1 MEGKTGND
9 LMLRVAE
16 SKQRDVGRG
25 KVRIDA
31 DTMKKIGVSV
41 GDIIEIEG
49 KRKTAAIVWP
59 AYTEDQGMDIIRMDG
74 LIRKNASV
82 GIGEKVSV
90 RKAEAKVATM
100 VKLAPLSFTITVDS
114 GFVSFVK
121 RRMADTPLVEGD
133 NVLIPVLGQ
142 AIPFSVVSTKPNGIV
157 MTTEETNLTILEKPA
172 EAAKVP
178 RVTYEDIGG
187 LTEPIRKVREMVEL
201 PLKHPEIFKRLG
213 IDPPKGVLLYGPPGC
228 GKTLLAKVVA
238 NETEAYFIAING
250 PEIMSKF
257 YGESEQKLREFFDEA
272 KQHAPAIIFID
283 ELDAIAPKREEVTGE
298 VEKRVV
304 AQLLAL
310 MDGLEA
316 RGDVIV
322 IGATNRPNALD
333 PALRRPG
340 RFDRE
345 IEIGVPAVSERY
357 EILQVHTRNMPLAKV
372 EEGKEEKSVDAKV
385 EEGEVKHVDLKQIAS
400 MAHGFVGADLAALC
414 RESAMKALRRYL
426 PEIDLQQDKIPPE
439 IVDRLEINMKDF
451 EAAFKEI
458 TPTELREVYVE
469 VPTVRWEE
477 IGGLDEVKQD
487 LKEAVEWPLKYP
499 ERFKRLGIKPPKGIL
514 LYGPPG
520 CGKTLLAKAV
530 ATESEA
536 NFITIKGPEI
546 FSKWVGESEKAI
558 REVFRRARTAAP
570 AIIFFDEIDSIA
582 PMRGAGMGDSMVTE
596 RVISQMLTEMDG
608 LMGLE
613 NVVIVGATNRPDI
626 IDRALLRPGRFDRL
640 VYTPEP
646 DNATRLQ
653 ILKIHTKGMPLKDLD
668 FEKLTNM
675 TRGYAGSD
683 IEAVCREAGLMAL
696 REDPDVKE
704 LTMYHFLRALQKVR
718 PSITDDMEKYYRAW
732 EEKSRQALRGK
743 QPLINFV

>member
-1 MEGKTGND
+1 
-9 LMLRVAE
+9 
-16 SKQRDVGRG
+16 
-25 KVRIDA
+25 
-31 DTMKKIGVSV
+31 
-41 GDIIEIEG
+41 
-49 KRKTAAIVWP
+49 
-59 AYTEDQGMDIIRMDG
+59 
-74 LIRKNASV
+74 
-82 GIGEKVSV
+82 
-90 RKAEAKVATM
+90 RKAEAKVATL

-121 RRMADTPLVEGD
+121 RRLADTPLVEGD

-142 AIPFSVVSTKPNGIV
+142 AIPFSVVSTKPADIV
-157 MTTEETNLTILEKPA
+157 MVTEESSLTILEKPA

-187 LTEPIRKVREMVEL
+187 LEEPIRKVREMVEL
-201 PLKHPEIFKRLG
+201 PLKHPELFKRLG

-250 PEIMSKF
+250 PEVMSKF
-257 YGESEQKLREFFDEA
+257 YGESEQKLREFFDEG

-322 IGATNRPNALD
+322 IGATNRQNALD

-345 IEIGVPAVSERY
+345 IEIGVPSATERY
-357 EILQVHTRNMPLAKV
+357 EIFQVHTRNMPLSK
-372 EEGKEEKSVDAKV
+372 D
-385 EEGEVKHVDLKQIAS
+385 VDLKRIANLT
-400 MAHGFVGADLAALC
+400 HGFMGADIAALC

-426 PEIDLQQDKIPPE
+426 PEIDVQKEKIPPE
-439 IVDRLEINMKDF
+439 IVEKIEITMADF

-469 VPTVRWEE
+469 VPTVRWED
-477 IGGLDEVKQD
+477 IGGLEEIKQE
-487 LKEAVEWPLKYP
+487 LREAIEWPLKYP
-499 ERFKRLGIKPPKGIL
+499 ERFKRIGIKPPKGIL
-514 LYGPPG
+514 LFGPPG
-520 CGKTLLAKAV
+520 CGKTLLAKAI
-530 ATESEA
+530 ANESES

-582 PMRGAGMGDSMVTE
+582 PVRSAGGGDSLVTE
-596 RVISQMLTEMDG
+596 RVISQMLTELDG
-608 LMGLE
+608 LVGLE

-626 IDRALLRPGRFDRL
+626 IDSALLRPGRFDRL
-640 VYTPEP
+640 LYVPEP
-646 DNATRLQ
+646 DNETRLQ
-653 ILKIHTKGMPLKDLD
+653 IFKINTKGMPLKNVD
-668 FEKLTNM
+668 FEKLTTM
-675 TRGYAGSD
+675 TRGFAGSD
-683 IEAVCREAGLMAL
+683 IEAICREAGLIAL
-696 REDPDVKE
+696 RNDPNAKE
-704 LTMYHFLRALQKVR
+704 VTMHNFEKAMRKIR
-718 PSITDDMEKYYRAW
+718 PSITEGMEKYYKTW
-732 EEKSRQALRGK
+732 EERSRQTLSGK
-743 QPLINFV
+743 QPLMNFA